1 MRIFP
6 VLPVLLMLFALPAR
20 AQVTV
25 DMNALDQLKKA
36 PPAPSGGETAPRK
49 PATAKPKAVKPAP
62 VKPAPTDTHPADTGS
77 AAAGK
82 PAEAAA
88 ATGKA
93 APGFKA
99 PLPALPS
106 GPPPD
111 VELAPVPPPV
121 ASSGKPAAKDA
132 PPAVLQD
139 ASGTGTA
146 IPSGLRITFGNGQG
160 ELSPASEQALKK
172 LVSRVPAS
180 ETVSYNVL
188 AYAPGTPEDPST
200 PRRLSLSRAL
210 AVRSVLM
217 DAGVPSTRIYV
228 RALGAGTGPGGA
240 PPSSAKAPADR
251 VDVSVL
257 GANAPPPELALPL
270 VTEESTP
277 AAPSP
282 QPESQ
287 PQSQPPSGAQP
298 PSKPGAGKTP

>member
-6 VLPVLLMLFALPAR
+6 VLPVLLMLFALPAH

-36 PPAPSGGETAPRK
+36 PPGSSATSK
-49 PATAKPKAVKPAP
+49 PAPKPVPAKPKAAKPQAA
-62 VKPAPTDTHPADTGS
+62 KPAPTDAKPTDAKHEDAGS
-77 AAAGK
+77 AAAGN
-82 PAEAAA
+82 PSAA
-88 ATGKA
+88 GKA
-93 APGFKA
+93 PPGFTA
-99 PLPALPS
+99 PLPALPAGS
-106 GPPPD
+106 PPN
-111 VELAPVPPPV
+111 VVLAPVPPPV
-121 ASSGKPAAKDA
+121 APNGKPAGKDA
-132 PPAVLQD
+132 PPAVLPD
-139 ASGTGTA
+139 AAGTGTE

-160 ELSPASEQALKK
+160 ELSPASEQALKA
-172 LVSRVPAS
+172 LVRRVPAS

-228 RALGAGTGPGGA
+228 RALGAGTAPSGA
-240 PPSSAKAPADR
+240 PAAPANAPADR

-270 VTEESTP
+270 VPDANVS
-277 AAPSP
+277 AAPSAP
-282 QPESQ
+282 M
-287 PQSQPPSGAQP
+287 PPATAP
-298 PSKPGAGKTP
+298 ADEKPSTKPGAGKTP

>member
-6 VLPVLLMLFALPAR
+6 ILPVLLMLFALPVH

-25 DMNALDQLKKA
+25 DMNALDALKKA
-36 PPAPSGGETAPRK
+36 VPGPSGGTQAPHK
-49 PATAKPKAVKPAP
+49 PAPAKPKATKSPAA
-62 VKPAPTDTHPADTGS
+62 KPAPTDANPADTGS
-77 AAAGK
+77 AAVRK
-82 PAEAAA
+82 PPEAAT

-93 APGFKA
+93 PPGFKA

-106 GPPPD
+106 GPPPN

-121 ASSGKPAAKDA
+121 AASGKPAAKDA
-132 PPAVLQD
+132 PPAVLPG
-139 ASGTGTA
+139 ATGTGTA

-228 RALGAGTGPGGA
+228 RALGAGTGPGGT
-240 PPSSAKAPADR
+240 PPGPANVPADR

-257 GANAPPPELALPL
+257 GANAPPPDLALPP
-270 VTEESTP
+270 VMEEVAPP
-277 AAPSP
+277 ASSP
-282 QPESQ
+282 AVE
-287 PQSQPPSGAQP
+287 PPS
-298 PSKPGAGKTP
+298 SKSGAGKKP